1 MSFPP
6 RTANGSA
13 AAEFALYMHPSTF
26 WDTEW
31 YAFHQI
37 PPHLV
42 KEPLDI
48 RFECEVV
55 SERGIETLSGVI
67 LFPDL
72 SMCWYSVIYG
82 IGIGCIKRSARFRR
96 CPKPMSGA
104 ALRRAAETHG
114 AAVANFAD
122 DAAASGQVVD
132 SGECWDVAHEGL
144 KSAASLFGDDDAPVP
159 STSRA
164 HGHLIFCGKPR
175 MGRWRGGDDR
185 LRRGDIV
192 EWRSARIGKAQGGA
206 FATLGNPDHTA
217 VLVQDTVPRGV
228 VADGKSIDPA
238 NVGVLTVVEQSP
250 GQTPKQNSYDLAKLR
265 AGEVWVYRPVSM
277 VEYLGS
283 TLSIDIPTG
292 LDVCSDYE

>member
-6 RTANGSA
+6 RTAHGSA
-13 AAEFALYMHPSTF
+13 AADFEFFMRPSTP

-31 YAFHQI
+31 YTSNPPI
-37 PPHLV
+37 PPHL
-42 KEPLDI
+42 KGSKDI
-48 RFECEVV
+48 RFAGAVV
-55 SERGIETLSGVI
+55 SWAGIKNARGVI
-67 LFPDL
+67 LFADL
-72 SMCWYSVIYG
+72 SMCWYSVTYG
-82 IGIGCIKRSARFRR
+82 YGSIERWAGFRP

-104 ALRRAAETHG
+104 KLQRAAETHG
-114 AAVANFAD
+114 VAVAAFAD
-122 DAAASGQVVD
+122 NAAASGQPVD
-132 SGECWDVAHEGL
+132 SGECWDIAHEGL
-144 KSAASLFGDDDAPVP
+144 KYAASLSGPDDAPVL
-159 STSRA
+159 STSRT
-164 HGHLIFCGKPR
+164 HGHLIFCGKPG

-185 LRRGDIV
+185 LRAGDIV
-192 EWRSARIGKAQGGA
+192 EWRSVRIGKAQKGA
-206 FATLGNPDHTA
+206 CATLGNPDHTA

-228 VADGKSIDPA
+228 VEDGKSLKPA
-238 NVGVLTVVEQSP
+238 DVGVLTVVEQSP